1 MLRHKHIDRICL
13 AARALALV
21 LAGVLWRGEALGIR
35 PTHSDPAYA
44 SRLFDADRVHT
55 IDIQIEDWQAFL
67 ATAPEEEYS
76 PCTVVVDGERFEQV
90 GLRAKGN
97 NSRRLIEEYGLSR
110 YSLKLEFD
118 HYQTGASY
126 HGLDKL
132 SLDCS
137 FQDNSYL
144 KNHTAYRMMDYM
156 GVPAPLSSYVW
167 VTVNGQ
173 DWGLFLAVEE
183 PEEAFAR
190 RSFGPDH
197 GQLYKPDY
205 KRLSDENPDVALRY
219 TGPEEENYD
228 NIFRTAKFDPTPADK
243 QRLIEALEQLSTG
256 QQLEKAVDLDR
267 VLRYFVV
274 QVFTVN
280 LDSYLG
286 RTGHNYFLYEE
297 DGRLS
302 MLPWDY
308 NLAFAT
314 YSLGMPDP
322 INDAELYVNYP
333 IDTPASGEVM
343 KNRPLYH
350 QVMKQDECFAAY
362 HRYFDEFLS
371 GYFESGRFAAE
382 TAATARM
389 IAPYVQRDP
398 TAFCSYQDFC
408 TGVDTFTDFC
418 LLRAESAR
426 GQLEGEIPSTWKER
440 EEWDGPY
447 VDASTVWLPDLGEIA
462 DLADGVH

>member
-13 AARALALV
+13 AAMALALV
-21 LAGVLWRGEALGIR
+21 LAGVLWMGEALGIR

-44 SRLFDADRVHT
+44 SRLFDAGRVHT

-67 ATAPEEEYS
+67 DTAPQEEYS

-256 QQLEKAVDLDR
+256 QQLDKAVDLDR

-297 DGRLS
+297 NGRLS

-322 INDAELYVNYP
+322 INDAGLYVNYP

-371 GYFESGRFAAE
+371 GYFESGA
-382 TAATARM
+382 
-389 IAPYVQRDP
+389 
-398 TAFCSYQDFC
+398 
-408 TGVDTFTDFC
+408 
-418 LLRAESAR
+418 LRPR
-426 GQLEGEIPSTWKER
+426 PPPPPG
-440 EEWDGPY
+440 
-447 VDASTVWLPDLGEIA
+447 
-462 DLADGVH
+462 